1 MKLNKLIPATLALAA
16 LAAAIPAAA
25 KHEQGEAKLAKLLD
39 GRVAGAPVHCLSSS
53 QRRDMQ
59 VVDKTALVFKYGD
72 TIYVN
77 ASWLVAL
84 AAIETAEAGAHRPTL
99 QPAALRGTPY
109 RTYDTLAA
117 CTNDV
122 TTRCGTCV
130 ASGVSVGN
138 RAPPC

>member
-59 VVDKTALVFKYGD
+59 VVDKTAFVFKYGD
-72 TIYVN
+72 TLYVN
-77 ASWLVAL
+77 RP
-84 AAIETAEAGAHRPTL
+84 AGANFLTWSDVPVFKIWGDQLCDKDLVHLHDRSSGMPG
-99 QPAALRGTPY
+99 PALSLGDFVPY
-109 RTYDTLAA
+109 K
-117 CTNDV
+117 
-122 TTRCGTCV
+122 
-130 ASGVSVGN
+130 
-138 RAPPC
+138 RAG